1 MNTNLSK
8 FQEGIKDGIPIALGY
23 LAVSFSLGIAMR
35 NAGVSALQGF
45 VMSFVN
51 LASAGEYAGIQVL
64 ASNSGYLQMALITL
78 IANARYFLMS
88 CSFTQK
94 FSKETPLY
102 QKLLCGYSI
111 TDELFGIGIAQK
123 GFLNPWYFYGGMAIA
138 IPAWAIGSALGVIA
152 GNILPAEI
160 VTALSV
166 SLYGMF
172 IAIIIPASKKDK
184 AVLLVVLISFLFRYL
199 TKYIPLLN
207 TLSEGQIVII
217 GTLLIASF
225 SAILKPIKDEEAA
238 HE

>member
-1 MNTNLSK
+1 MNNNTNA
-8 FQEGIKDGIPIALGY
+8 FQNGVKDGLPIALGY

-35 NAGVSALQGF
+35 NAGVNAIQAF
-45 VMSFVN
+45 FMSLIN
-51 LASAGEYAGIQVL
+51 LASAGEYGGIQVI
-64 ASNSGYLQMALITL
+64 ASNSGYLQMAIITL

-94 FSKETPLY
+94 FSTETPLY

-123 GFLNPWYFYGGMAIA
+123 GYLNPWYFYGGMAIA

-152 GNILPAEI
+152 GNILPVEV

-172 IAIIIPASKKDK
+172 IAIVIPASKKDK
-184 AVLLVVLISFLFRYL
+184 AVLVIVLISFLFSFCS
-199 TKYIPLLN
+199 KYIPLLN
-207 TLSEGQIVII
+207 TLSDGQIVII
-217 GTLLIASF
+217 GTLVIATIA
-225 SAILKPIKDEEAA
+225 AIVRPIESEEN